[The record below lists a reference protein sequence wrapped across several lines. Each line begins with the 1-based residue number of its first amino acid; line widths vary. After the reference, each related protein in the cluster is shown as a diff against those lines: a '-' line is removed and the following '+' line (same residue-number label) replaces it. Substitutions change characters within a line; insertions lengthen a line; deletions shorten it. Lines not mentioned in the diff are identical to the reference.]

1 LKVAFIN
8 SVAGFGSTG
17 RIVVDQYN
25 TLVQNGHTAFMA
37 YGRNMGDR
45 LQSAYRMGT
54 ELSMLVS
61 VAQTRLFDTHG
72 FNNRLATHKLLKKL
86 DEFKP
91 DILHLH
97 NLHGYYINVKL
108 LFAYIKKHNLPVV
121 WNLHDCWTFTGH
133 CPHFEYVQCDQWLT
147 GCEKCPQKREYP
159 ASFCLDSCHKNYILK
174 KAAFNLPEKMTFVV
188 PSQWLSG
195 MLAQSFLSGYKTKT
209 IPTGI
214 DLSVFTP
221 TPSDLRKALN
231 LENKFVA
238 LAAASK
244 FSDRKG
250 YHDLITLAKHL
261 PDDIRLVLLGLSDA
275 QIKSLPPNIVGIGR
289 VGSAKE
295 MAKVYTMADV
305 LINPTKED
313 TFPTVNLESL
323 ACGTPVIT
331 YDSGGSGDMLDKTC
345 GVVVKRDDIDGLKE
359 ALSAMKKTPL
369 VANACLKKATAY
381 DKQIQLKKY
390 LNVYNELLN

>member
-1 LKVAFIN
+1 
-8 SVAGFGSTG
+8 
-17 RIVVDQYN
+17 
-25 TLVQNGHTAFMA
+25 
-37 YGRNMGDR
+37 
-45 LQSAYRMGT
+45 
-54 ELSMLVS
+54 
-61 VAQTRLFDTHG
+61 
-72 FNNRLATHKLLKKL
+72 
-86 DEFKP
+86 
-91 DILHLH
+91 
-97 NLHGYYINVKL
+97 
-108 LFAYIKKHNLPVV
+108 V

-133 CPHFEYVQCDQWLT
+133 CSHFEYVHCEKWQT

-159 ASFCLDSCHKNYILK
+159 ASFCLDRCHQNYILK

-188 PSQWLSG
+188 PSDWLSG
-195 MLAQSFLSGYKTKT
+195 MLSQSFLSGYRAVT

-214 DLSVFTP
+214 DLSVFAP
-221 TPSDLRKALN
+221 TPSDLRKTLN

-244 FSDRKG
+244 FSGRKG
-250 YHDLITLAKHL
+250 YHDLIALAQVL
-261 PDDIRLVLLGLSDA
+261 PDDIRLVLSDA

-289 VGSAKE
+289 VGSATE

-323 ACGTPVIT
+323 SCGTPVIT

-369 VANACLKKATAY
+369 AADDCLKKAKTY